1 MDFNNLKYEQE
12 KILDKIFDFVYGCAL
27 HDAVLQGAFIGK
39 KAWIRG
45 LEEPKKKLREYI
57 EKVINKEFENQ
68 DNHDNFFIKRLI
80 LSASKSIKKDRI
92 MLKMFL
98 VSGMPKSLLIWLQNM

>member
-27 HDAVLQGAFIGK
+27 HDAVLQRAFKGE

-68 DNHDNFFIKRLI
+68 DNHDNYKN
-80 LSASKSIKKDRI
+80 
-92 MLKMFL
+92 
-98 VSGMPKSLLIWLQNM
+98 G